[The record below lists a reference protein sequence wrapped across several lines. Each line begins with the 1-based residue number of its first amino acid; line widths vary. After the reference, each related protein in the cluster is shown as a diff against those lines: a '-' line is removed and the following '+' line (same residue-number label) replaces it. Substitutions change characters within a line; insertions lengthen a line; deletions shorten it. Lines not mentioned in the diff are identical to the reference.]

1 MMKQLRVW
9 MLRLT
14 GLFRRDVQEQE
25 FSAEMESHL
34 QMHIDDGVR
43 SGLSQQEA
51 RRRAL
56 IRLGG
61 LEQTKIAHRERRG
74 LPWLESLLRDVGY
87 AARTLRRSPGF
98 TIVSILILAAGI
110 GANTSLFTVVRSVIL
125 RPLPFPE
132 SNRLVVLHRLEVAGN
147 LDTENETLA
156 AGDFYDWQ
164 KASHSFE
171 QMAIWRWS
179 GFNLSGNAGELPEFV
194 NAAAVSWNLLDT
206 LGVQPLLGRGFTEA
220 DDQSGASRAAIL
232 SWSLFK
238 RRFNADPTI
247 LGKSIHLNQREY
259 VVVGVLPE
267 WLQYPSPQIQLMV
280 PYREDQSVKNVQSHY
295 SQGSQAFARLKPG
308 VSAEQGVQEL
318 DAVQSQIYR
327 QFIGGG
333 AAAQAMIA
341 RPLIDDVIGN
351 VKTPLYVLMAAVMCL
366 LLIACLNLSNL
377 LVARAA
383 TRRRAVA
390 IRMALGSSRMR
401 LWREQM
407 TESLLICL
415 AGGGLGLAFAAT
427 GTHWL
432 TTHWVKMPRAE
443 AVHPDAAVMA
453 FALGITLLTGVL
465 AGLLP
470 AVSATGKGILSAL
483 QESSRSVGG
492 SGQRV
497 SLRKALLTIEV
508 ALTVVLLVC
517 AGLLFKSFVRLRS
530 VDIGCTTKNVLTMEY
545 FLRGDKY
552 SNPEQ
557 MAALHAELLTRVRAM
572 PGVTA
577 AGLTNVV
584 PGGGYYGDNDVIIP
598 EHPPLAAANHPNALF
613 RTADPGYFAA
623 LQIPLLR
630 GRVFTEQERLNHDQF
645 VVINRKMV
653 NDFFPNEDPLG
664 KHLVVTFGGKSR
676 PYEIIGVVGDTPFAI
691 EQAVRPAMW
700 FPILSSNLPGIT
712 SDGVLAVRSRGDVEA
727 LALPIQKVI
736 ANLDPELPV
745 KDVLTMD
752 QILGESTS
760 TSSFS
765 ATLVLAF
772 AILSLLL
779 AAVGLYGV
787 LAFLVTQR
795 TTEIGVRMALGARRE
810 QVMGLVLTDGLKPAL
825 WGLAIGLAGSAA
837 ATQLIQSVLYATR
850 PLDAAVYATVIGV
863 LLGVAGIACLLPAW
877 RAARIDPMQALRAE

>member
-1 MMKQLRVW
+1 MKQLRAW
-9 MLRLT
+9 MMRMA
-14 GLFRRDVQEQE
+14 GLFHRDRREQD
-25 FSAEMESHL
+25 FAAEMESHL
-34 QMHIDDGVR
+34 EMHIEDGVR
-43 SGLSQQEA
+43 AGLSAEEA

-61 LEQTKIAHRERRG
+61 LEQAKIAHRERRG
-74 LPWLESLLRDVGY
+74 LPWLETLLRDISY
-87 AARTLRRSPGF
+87 AARTLRKSPGF
-98 TIVSILILAAGI
+98 ALVSILILAAGI
-110 GANTSLFTVVRSVIL
+110 GANTALFTVVRSVLL

-132 SNRLVVLHRLEVAGN
+132 PNRLVVLHRLEVTGN
-147 LDTENETLA
+147 LDTENETIA

-164 KASHSFE
+164 RASHSFE

-179 GFNLSGNAGELPEFV
+179 GFNLSGNGGELPEFV
-194 NAAAVSWNLLDT
+194 NAADVSWNLLET
-206 LGVQPLLGRGFTEA
+206 LGVQPVLGRGFTPE
-220 DDQSGASRAAIL
+220 DDRHGASRTAIL

-238 RRFNADPTI
+238 RRFNGDPSI
-247 LGKSIHLNQREY
+247 LGKTIHLNQREY

-267 WLQYPSPQIQLMV
+267 WLQYPNPVIQLLV
-280 PYREDQSVKNVQSHY
+280 PYRQDQSEKNVASHY

-308 VSAEQGVQEL
+308 VSTEQALQEL
-318 DAVQSQIYR
+318 DAIQIQIYR
-327 QFIGGG
+327 RFIAGG
-333 AAAQAMIA
+333 AAAQAVMP
-341 RPLIDDVIGN
+341 RPMMDDLVGN
-351 VKTPLYVLMAAVMCL
+351 IKTPLYVLMASVMCL

-383 TRRRAVA
+383 SRRRAVA
-390 IRMALGSSRMR
+390 IRMALGSSRLR

-407 TESLLICL
+407 MESLLICFVGGALGIAL
-415 AGGGLGLAFAAT
+415 AAWAT
-427 GTHWL
+427 RWL
-432 TTHWVKMPRAE
+432 TTHWARMPRAE
-443 AVHPDAAVMA
+443 AVHPDAAVIA
-453 FALGITLLTGVL
+453 FAIGATLLTGVL

-470 AVSATGKGILSAL
+470 AIAATGQGILSAL

-497 SLRKALLTIEV
+497 SLRKTLLTVEV

-517 AGLLFKSFVRLRS
+517 AGLLFKSFLRLRS
-530 VDIGCTTKNVLTMEY
+530 VDIGCTTKNVLTMSY

-552 SNPEQ
+552 ANPGQ
-557 MAALHAELLTRVRAM
+557 MTALHEQLLAKVRAM

-584 PGGGYYGDNDVIIP
+584 PGDGYYGDNDVVIP
-598 EHPPLAAANHPNALF
+598 EHPPLPAASHPYALF

-630 GRVFTEQERLNHDQF
+630 GRVFTEEERLNRDQF

-653 NDFFPNEDPLG
+653 KDFFPGEDPLG
-664 KHLVVTFGGKSR
+664 KHLVVTFGGKAR
-676 PYEIIGVVGDTPFAI
+676 PYEIIGIVGDTPFSI
-691 EQAVRPAMW
+691 EQAVRPQMW

-712 SDGVLAVRSRGDVEA
+712 NDAELAVRSQGDVMA
-727 LALPIQKVI
+727 LALPIQKTI
-736 ANLDPELPV
+736 ASLDPDLPV
-745 KDVLTMD
+745 TRVLTME
-752 QILGESTS
+752 QILGESTA

-765 ATLVLAF
+765 ATLVLVF
-772 AILSLLL
+772 AGLSLLL

-863 LLGVAGIACLLPAW
+863 LLAVAGVACLLPAW

>member
-1 MMKQLRVW
+1 MKQLRAW
-9 MLRLT
+9 MLRLA
-14 GLFRRDVQEQE
+14 GLFRRDRSEQE

-34 QMHIDDGVR
+34 ALHIEDGVR
-43 SGLSQQEA
+43 SGLSAAEA

-61 LEQTKIAHRERRG
+61 LEQAKIAHRERRG
-74 LPWLESLLRDVGY
+74 VPWLETLLRDVGY

-98 TIVSILILAAGI
+98 TVISILILAAGI
-110 GANTSLFTVVRSVIL
+110 GANTSLFTVVRSVLL

-132 SNRLVVLHRLEVAGN
+132 PERLVVLHRLQVAGN
-147 LDTENETLA
+147 LDTENETIA
-156 AGDFYDWQ
+156 TGDFYDWQ
-164 KASHSFE
+164 RASHYFE
-171 QMAIWRWS
+171 QMAFWRWS

-194 NAAAVSWNLLDT
+194 NAADVSWTFLNT
-206 LGVQPLLGRGFTEA
+206 LGVQPVLGRGFSAA
-220 DDQSGASRAAIL
+220 DDRTGANRTVIL

-238 RRFNADPTI
+238 RRFNGDPSVI
-247 LGKSIHLNQREY
+247 GRSIHLNQREY
-259 VVVGVLPE
+259 LVIGVLPQ
-267 WLQYPSPQIQLMV
+267 WLQYPSPQIQLLT
-280 PYREDQSVKNVQSHY
+280 PYNEEHTPMNVASHY

-308 VSAEQGVQEL
+308 VSAKQAVDEI
-318 DAVQSQIYR
+318 DAVQSDIYR
-327 QFIGGG
+327 RMISGG
-333 AAAQAMIA
+333 AVAQAVIS
-341 RPLIDDVIGN
+341 RPMIDDVVGN

-383 TRRRAVA
+383 SRRRAVA

-415 AGGGLGLAFAAT
+415 AGGALGMVFAASAT
-427 GTHWL
+427 RWL

-443 AVHPDAAVMA
+443 AVHPDFAVIA
-453 FALGITLLTGVL
+453 FALGVMLLTGIL

-470 AVSATGKGILSAL
+470 AISATGKGILSAL

-497 SLRKALLTIEV
+497 SLRKTLLTIEV

-517 AGLLFKSFVRLRS
+517 AGLLFKSFMRLRS
-530 VDIGCTTKNVLTMEY
+530 VDIGCTTKNVLTMSY
-545 FLRGDKY
+545 FLRGEKY
-552 SNPEQ
+552 ANPEQ
-557 MAALHAELLTRVRAM
+557 MASLHAELLAKVRAM

-584 PGGGYYGDNDVIIP
+584 PGDGYYGDTDVVIP
-598 EHPPLAAANHPNALF
+598 EHPPLAAADHPYALF

-630 GRVFTEQERLNHDQF
+630 GRVFTEAERLSHDQF
-645 VVINRKMV
+645 VVINHKLAS
-653 NDFFPNEDPLG
+653 DFFPGEDPLG
-664 KHLVVTFGGKSR
+664 KHLRAEFGGR
-676 PYEIIGVVGDTPFAI
+676 ERTYEIIGIVGDTPFSV
-691 EQAVRPAMW
+691 EQAVRPQMW
-700 FPILSSNLPGIT
+700 FPILSSNLKGIT
-712 SDGVLAVRSRGDVEA
+712 NDATLVVRSRGDVTA
-727 LALPIQKVI
+727 LALPIQKTI
-736 ANLDPELPV
+736 AGVDPGLPV
-745 KDVLTMD
+745 TRVLTME
-752 QILGESTS
+752 QILGESTV

-765 ATLVLAF
+765 ATLVLIF
-772 AILSLLL
+772 AGLSLVL
-779 AAVGLYGV
+779 AAIGLYGV

-825 WGLAIGLAGSAA
+825 WGLGIGLAGSAA
-837 ATQLIQSVLYATR
+837 ATQLIQSVLFATR
-850 PLDAAVYATVIGV
+850 PLDAVVYATVIGV
-863 LLGVAGIACLLPAW
+863 LLAVAGAACLLPAW
-877 RAARIDPMQALRAE
+877 RAAQIDPMQALRAE